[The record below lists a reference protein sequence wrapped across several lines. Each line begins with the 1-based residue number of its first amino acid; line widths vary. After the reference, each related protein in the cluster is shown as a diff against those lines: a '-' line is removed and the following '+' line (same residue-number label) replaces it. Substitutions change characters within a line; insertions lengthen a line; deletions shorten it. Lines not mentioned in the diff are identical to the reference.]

1 MKKKIILFFVCI
13 LMFFSPRALAQGNN
27 SLDVNPDSG
36 LYRIDRLIE
45 KAQLL
50 IVFDTMEKANLLDE
64 MAQERLEES
73 RQMLEKN
80 KVHLSGKTLEAY
92 NEALEEVFIIIDRS
106 LEQGDD
112 VSKAVEIIKNH
123 SMEKEELVNYIVQKL
138 PEDSKEKVMDK
149 MQNLINKTEVID
161 QVSKAIS
168 SDYNKKNEK
177 SNSDMPFENEVNTA
191 VLTEQIND
199 ERILQNAKDKGMDEE
214 QILII
219 QSLSY
224 RSGKPFDEVMK
235 IHIENQC
242 AFNLTIKKLNI
253 SRKDALKEIKKTF
266 KEDRKNAHKKYKAY
280 FKIKKEKHSKKSRHS
295 N

>member
-1 MKKKIILFFVCI
+1 
-13 LMFFSPRALAQGNN
+13 MFFSPRALAEGNN
-27 SLDVNPDSG
+27 NLDVNPDSS
-36 LYRIDRLIE
+36 LYSIDRLIE

-64 MAQERLEES
+64 IAQERLEES

-80 KVHLSGKTLEAY
+80 KVYLSGKTLEAY

-138 PEDSKEKVMDK
+138 PDDSKEKVIDK
-149 MQNLINKTEVID
+149 MQNLVDKTAVID
-161 QVSKAIS
+161 QVYSAIS
-168 SDYNKKNEK
+168 NEDNKKNKK
-177 SNSDMPFENEVNTA
+177 SNSDMPFEKEINTGA
-191 VLTEQIND
+191 LAKQIND
-199 ERILQNAKDKGMDEE
+199 ERILQNAKNKGVDEE

-219 QSLSY
+219 KCLSD
-224 RSGKPFDEVMK
+224 RSGKSFDEVMK
-235 IHIENQC
+235 IHIANKCE
-242 AFNLTIKKLNI
+242 FNSTIKELNI
-253 SRKDALKEIKKTF
+253 NRKDALKDVKKTF
-266 KEDRKNAHKKYKAY
+266 KEYRKDSHKKHKASS
-280 FKIKKEKHSKKSRHS
+280 KNKKKEDKSSKKNKGKNGHS